1 MSQGIEVSDFHD
13 IFGAVSWELRVD
25 PERRVSHVRM
35 RDTVTFDEL
44 EQVQRVLGRDA
55 AFDPSFSLVIDLRAA
70 HDVELTWA
78 ELDAIIARD
87 PVDACARRAVV
98 VGNLIMSAIARVYQF
113 MRQDMTR
120 APAVRICQSLDE
132 AWQWLRIRP
141 IDS

>member
-1 MSQGIEVSDFHD
+1 
-13 IFGAVSWELRVD
+13 
-25 PERRVSHVRM
+25 M

-70 HDVELTWA
+70 RDVELTWA

-87 PVDACARRAVV
+87 PVDARARRAVV

>member
-1 MSQGIEVSDFHD
+1 M
-13 IFGAVSWELRVD
+13 SWELRVD

-70 HDVELTWA
+70 RDVELTWA

-98 VGNLIMSAIARVYQF
+98 VGNLIVSAIARVYQF

>member
-1 MSQGIEVSDFHD
+1 M
-13 IFGAVSWELRVD
+13 SWELRVD

-70 HDVELTWA
+70 RDVELTWA

-87 PVDACARRAVV
+87 PVDARARRAVV

>member
-1 MSQGIEVSDFHD
+1 M
-13 IFGAVSWELRVD
+13 SWELRVD

-55 AFDPSFSLVIDLRAA
+55 AFDPSFSLLIDLRAA
-70 HDVELTWA
+70 RDVELTWA